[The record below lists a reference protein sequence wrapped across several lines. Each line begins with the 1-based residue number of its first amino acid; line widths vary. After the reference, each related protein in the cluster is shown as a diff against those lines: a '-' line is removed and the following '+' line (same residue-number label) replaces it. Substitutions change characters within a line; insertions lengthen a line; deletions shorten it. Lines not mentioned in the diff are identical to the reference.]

1 MKKLLL
7 SVAVTLLTSLSWAHD
22 ETESRVTIEPEV
34 QGSYIAG
41 SINYSFQLFD
51 GQLNKTLSDKDL
63 LLTNTKILHFI
74 AYDASRNEFNHVH
87 PTFNG
92 KSWEVDLNLSVN
104 GSYFFWAQGQ
114 LLDGTEFSIF
124 KKAQIINGKPELPV
138 IPIVEKRK
146 ASDGMTTVT
155 LDDTKLKVGIP
166 AMMSYKVSRLDGKPP
181 QITPY
186 LGSIAHVI
194 AVSPDGDEL
203 IHVHPMAVGDPNS
216 GMAHA
221 SFPNEGDYR
230 IWIQLMDQGELKIIP
245 LSVKVSK

>member
-7 SVAVTLLTSLSWAHD
+7 AVAVTLITSFSWAHD
-22 ETESRVTIEPEV
+22 EGESRVTIESEI
-34 QGSYIAG
+34 QGSYLAG
-41 SINYSFQLFD
+41 TINYAFQLFD
-51 GQLNKTLSDKDL
+51 GQLNKSLSDKDL
-63 LLTNTKILHFI
+63 LITNTKILHFI

-87 PTFNG
+87 PEFNG
-92 KSWEVDLNLSVN
+92 KFWSVDLNLLAN

-124 KKAQIINGKPELPV
+124 KKAQVINGKPELPV
-138 IPIVEKRK
+138 IPLIEKRQ
-146 ASDGMTTVT
+146 ASDGMTMVT
-155 LDDTKLKVGIP
+155 LDNTKLKAGNP
-166 AMMSYKVSRLDGKPP
+166 AMISYKVSRLDGKPP

-203 IHVHPMAVGDPNS
+203 IHGHPMAVSDPNS
-216 GMAHA
+216 GMVHA
-221 SFPNEGDYR
+221 SYPNEGDYR